1 MCRKKLS
8 KIKFDKVLFKIE
20 LVILPIKNEIL
31 AEVEHKNIINSN
43 LAS

>member
-8 KIKFDKVLFKIE
+8 KIEFDKILFKIE
-20 LVILPIKNEIL
+20 LVILPKNEIL